1 MLKVVVI
8 FCDKKEKMKKIFTK
22 ENIKWFLL
30 LNAGLILIAVGIHF
44 FKSPNNFALGGTSGL
59 SIIAK
64 GFFPSRNIG
73 VFMYIINGSLL
84 LLGLFFLGK
93 QIMGAT
99 LYSSIMLS
107 TYVSL
112 LELIYPM
119 NEAFTSDTL
128 LELCYAVAL
137 PAVGS
142 AILFNINAS
151 SGGTDIVAMILSKK
165 TSLEIGKALL
175 VSDFSIA
182 FTAGFMF
189 GVNTGLYCILGLIA
203 KAFVVD
209 GVIDN
214 IKIRKQVTI
223 ISKKSDDIRD
233 FIIKTLK
240 RSSTMYEAVGAY
252 TNEKETVV
260 ITVLSRRQTVLLR
273 RYIKSIDPKAFI
285 TIVNSS
291 ETIGKGFRTI

>member
-1 MLKVVVI
+1 
-8 FCDKKEKMKKIFTK
+8 MKKIFTK

>member
-1 MLKVVVI
+1 MI

>member
-1 MLKVVVI
+1 
-8 FCDKKEKMKKIFTK
+8 MKNIFTK
-22 ENIKWFLL
+22 ANLRWFFL
-30 LNAGLILIAVGIHF
+30 LNAGLIIIAIGIYF

-59 SIIAK
+59 SIIAT
-64 GFFPSRNIG
+64 GFFPSINIG
-73 VFMYIINGSLL
+73 VFMYIINGALL
-84 LLGLFFLGK
+84 ILGLIFLGK
-93 QIMGAT
+93 QVMGAT

-107 TYVSL
+107 TYVTIF
-112 LELIYPM
+112 ELIYPM
-119 NEAFTSDTL
+119 TEAFTNDTL

-151 SGGTDIVAMILSKK
+151 SGGTDIIAMILSKK

-175 VSDFSIA
+175 ISDFFIA

-189 GVNTGLYCILGLIA
+189 GIQTGLYCILGLIG

-214 IKIRKQVTI
+214 IKIRKKITI
-223 ISKKSDDIRD
+223 ISSKTDEIND
-233 FIIKTLK
+233 FIIHTLK
-240 RSSTMYEAVGAY
+240 RSATVFNALGAY
-252 TNEKETVV
+252 TNHEETV
-260 ITVLSRRQTVLLR
+260 ILTVLSRRQTVYLR
-273 RYIKSIDPKAFI
+273 RYIKCIDPKAFI